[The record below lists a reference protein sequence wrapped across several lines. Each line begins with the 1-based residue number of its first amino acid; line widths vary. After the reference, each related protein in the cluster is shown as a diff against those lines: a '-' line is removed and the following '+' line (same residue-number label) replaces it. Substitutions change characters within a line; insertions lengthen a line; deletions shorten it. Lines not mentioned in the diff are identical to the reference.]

1 MAASSARTPM
11 APCTPWRI
19 GVDEE
24 LVVGE
29 GVVEDVAEEDV
40 DRVLGACD
48 CGLST
53 SRASRESAESLASA
67 EECALNE
74 FSNMHE

>member
-1 MAASSARTPM
+1 M
-11 APCTPWRI
+11 APCTPWRS
-19 GVDEE
+19 GVDEQ

-29 GVVEDVAEEDV
+29 GVVEDAVEEVEDVAEENV

>member
-1 MAASSARTPM
+1 M
-11 APCTPWRI
+11 APCTPWRS
-19 GVDEE
+19 GVDEQ
-24 LVVGE
+24 LVVAE
-29 GVVEDVAEEDV
+29 VVVEDAVDEDV

-67 EECALNE
+67 EERALNE

>member
-1 MAASSARTPM
+1 M
-11 APCTPWRI
+11 APCTPWRS
-19 GVDEE
+19 GADEQ
-24 LVVGE
+24 LVVRE
-29 GVVEDVAEEDV
+29 GVVEDAVGEVEDVAEEAV

-53 SRASRESAESLASA
+53 SRASRESAESPASA
-67 EECALNE
+67 EERALNE

>member
-1 MAASSARTPM
+1 M
-11 APCTPWRI
+11 APCTPWRS
-19 GVDEE
+19 GVDEQ

-29 GVVEDVAEEDV
+29 GVVEDDVEEVEDVAEENV

-67 EECALNE
+67 EERALNE

>member
-1 MAASSARTPM
+1 M
-11 APCTPWRI
+11 APCTPWRN
-19 GVDEE
+19 GVDEG

-29 GVVEDVAEEDV
+29 GAAEDAAEEDV

-53 SRASRESAESLASA
+53 SRASRESVESLASA
-67 EECALNE
+67 EERALNE
-74 FSNMHE
+74 FSNMMNNYLYT

>member
-1 MAASSARTPM
+1 M
-11 APCTPWRI
+11 APCTPWRS
-19 GVDEE
+19 GVDEQ

-29 GVVEDVAEEDV
+29 GVVEDAVEEVEDVAEENV

-67 EECALNE
+67 EERALNE
-74 FSNMHE
+74 FSNMHG